1 VWEVYQNSQEDHC
14 IHAGHELCPLEA
26 AHSSRRLKLRYT
38 LSMRRAFKYKLRVS
52 RAVDQKL
59 TATLDVCREL
69 YNAALQER
77 RNAYRRAGI
86 SLNYYD
92 QAHQLPDIKAERLDV
107 AAVYSQV
114 LQDALKRVQKAFDS
128 FFRRLKTGGRAGYPR
143 FRNKYRYDSF
153 TFPQTGW
160 KLEGDKLTLSKI
172 GSLRVRFSR
181 PVEGAIKTVTIKCE
195 ADGWYVSFSV
205 ECNQCRYIPKTGVSV
220 GLDVGIEN
228 FAMLS
233 TGKKIP
239 NRQHLRQAE
248 RRLKTAQR
256 CVSRK
261 KRGSHNR
268 GKAAA
273 RLAKQHL
280 KIKRQRL
287 DFLHQ
292 VSLQLIREFDDIA
305 VEDLNIRGMVKNRH
319 LAKSISDA
327 AWGTFLSILAAK
339 AEEAGRR
346 VWKVPAA
353 YTSQDCSACGARVRK
368 TLATREHRC
377 IECGLVLHRDHNAA
391 INIRGRA
398 DRLAMSKVTLASDPR
413 IPAL

>member
-1 VWEVYQNSQEDHC
+1 
-14 IHAGHELCPLEA
+14 
-26 AHSSRRLKLRYT
+26 
-38 LSMRRAFKYKLRVS
+38 MRKAFKYKLRVS
-52 RAVDQKL
+52 RAIDHRL
-59 TATLDVCREL
+59 TATLDLCREL

-77 RNAYRRAGI
+77 RDAYRQAGI

-92 QAHQLPDIKAERLDV
+92 QANQLPDIKAERLDV
-107 AAVYSQV
+107 AATHSQV
-114 LQDALKRVQKAFDS
+114 LQDTLKRVQKAFDG
-128 FFRRLKTGGRAGYPR
+128 FFRRIKAGEKAGYPR

-160 KLEGDKLTLSKI
+160 KLEGDKLALSKI
-172 GSLRVRFSR
+172 GTARVRLSR
-181 PVEGAIKTVTIKCE
+181 PIEGTIKTLTIKRE
-195 ADGWYVSFSV
+195 ADGWYVSLSV
-205 ECNQCRYIPKTGVSV
+205 ELNQCRYIPKTGASV
-220 GLDVGIEN
+220 GIDMGIEN
-228 FAMLS
+228 FATLS
-233 TGKKIP
+233 TGKKIANP
-239 NRQHLRQAE
+239 QHLRRAM

-268 GKAAA
+268 RKAA
-273 RLAKQHL
+273 RLLAGQHL

-287 DFLHQ
+287 DFLHK
-292 VSLQLIREFDDIA
+292 VSLHLIREFDDLA
-305 VEDLNIRGMVKNRH
+305 VEDLNIRGMVKNHH

-327 AWGTFLSILAAK
+327 AWGTFLLILDAK
-339 AEEAGRR
+339 AEEAGRG

-377 IECGLVLHRDHNAA
+377 INCGLVLHRDHNAA

-398 DRLAMSKVTLASDPR
+398 DRLVMSKVTLASDPR